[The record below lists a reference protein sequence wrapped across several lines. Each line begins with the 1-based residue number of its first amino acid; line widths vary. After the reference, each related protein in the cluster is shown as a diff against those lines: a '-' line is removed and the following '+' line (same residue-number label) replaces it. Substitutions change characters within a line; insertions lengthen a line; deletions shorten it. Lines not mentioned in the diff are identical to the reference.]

1 MSKWI
6 KVTTE
11 GGITR
16 IRMDAICAYQVSDDG
31 KKLLIYTKDNSLFEI
46 TDEIMTTLDVLD
58 SKFNPE

>member
-6 KVTTE
+6 KATTE

-16 IRMDAICAYQVSDDG
+16 IRMDAICAYQASDDG
-31 KKLLIYTKDNSLFEI
+31 EKLLIYTKDNSLFEI
-46 TDEIMTTLDVLD
+46 TDEILSTLDVLD

>member
-11 GGITR
+11 GGMTR
-16 IRMDAICAYQVSDDG
+16 IRTKAICAYQVSDDG

-46 TDEIMTTLDVLD
+46 TDDIMSTLGILD
-58 SKFNPE
+58 SKFDFE

>member
-1 MSKWI
+1 MSDWI

-16 IRMDAICAYQVSDDG
+16 IRTDAICAYQASDDG

-46 TDEIMTTLDVLD
+46 TDDIMSTLGILD
-58 SKFNPE
+58 SKFGLE

>member
-6 KVTTE
+6 KVTPA

-16 IRMDAICAYQVSDDG
+16 IRMKAICAYQASDDG

-46 TDEIMTTLDVLD
+46 TDEIMSTLDVLD

>member
-16 IRMDAICAYQVSDDG
+16 IRMKAICAYQASDDG

-46 TDEIMTTLDVLD
+46 TDEIMSTLDVLD